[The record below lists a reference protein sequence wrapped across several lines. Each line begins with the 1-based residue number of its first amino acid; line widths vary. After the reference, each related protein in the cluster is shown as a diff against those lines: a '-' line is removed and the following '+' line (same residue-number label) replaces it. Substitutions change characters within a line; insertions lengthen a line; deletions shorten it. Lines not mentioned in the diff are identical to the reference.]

1 LLYLIHVY
9 LLVDYKFM
17 SGIVPFG
24 TQHQQEME
32 IKFVK
37 NILTSGNVMI
47 YIICNLIQQ
56 GILYQ
61 QLLNEI
67 MTSEHFGNQ
76 KEN

>member
-1 LLYLIHVY
+1 LYLIHVS

-37 NILTSGNVMI
+37 NFLTFGNVMI

>member
-1 LLYLIHVY
+1 MLYLIHVS

-24 TQHQQEME
+24 NQHQQEME

-37 NILTSGNVMI
+37 NILTFGNI
-47 YIICNLIQQ
+47 IQQ

>member
-1 LLYLIHVY
+1 
-9 LLVDYKFM
+9 M

-24 TQHQQEME
+24 NQHQQEME

>member
-1 LLYLIHVY
+1 MYLIHVS

-37 NILTSGNVMI
+37 NILTFGNI
-47 YIICNLIQQ
+47 IQQ

>member
-1 LLYLIHVY
+1 
-9 LLVDYKFM
+9 M

-24 TQHQQEME
+24 NQHQQEME

-37 NILTSGNVMI
+37 NILTFGNI
-47 YIICNLIQQ
+47 IQQ